1 MPMSRRQQQVQSG
14 TVRRQTATLAAF
26 LAVCLVGT
34 ECAAAVPEQTA
45 AAVLEHSGFTGG
57 LVVHVGCK
65 DAHVLRRIAARK
77 GVLAQGLVT
86 DADALRQARS
96 RLLDEAQY
104 GRVSLRFWQPPH
116 LPYIDN
122 LVNLL
127 IVEQPDSVPKAELLR
142 VLAPNGRACVRRG
155 SQWETITKPRP
166 DDIDEWTH
174 YLHDA
179 TGNPV
184 AQDDAVAPPEHLQW
198 VGSPRWSRHH
208 DRMASMSALVS
219 TGGRIFYIMDEG
231 SRAIIQL
238 PPKWKVIARDA
249 FNGTV
254 LWKRDI
260 PEWHFH
266 LWAMKSGPA
275 DLTRRLVAV
284 DDRVYVTLGIRAPI
298 SVLDAAT
305 GKTLAVFAQTRG
317 AEELIVSGNMLFAV
331 VNPNARPDPD
341 PFVPDRSG
349 TWNDTRTLSRTR
361 GWDEKPRWLTA
372 IDTGSGKVLWRYET
386 PVAPM
391 TPAADATRLYFHDGE
406 SVLALDRKSGKR
418 LWRSTPVSRKRYIP
432 RRFGP
437 NLIIY
442 RDTVLFT
449 GGDRRMW
456 GLDAAS
462 GAVLWTVHHP
472 PSGHCSQEDLMVVD
486 GLVWAGDIADGKR
499 SGVWKGRDPRT
510 GVVKSEFAPDIK
522 TYWFHHRCYRSKATK
537 NYLLPSRT
545 GIEFVDFRTQHWQI
559 NHWIRGGCIYGIM
572 PCNGLIYAPPHSCAC
587 YLESKLRG
595 FNAVAGGKVRQPID
609 GELYRQARLIK
620 GPAFNAV
627 TDDGVSPADWPTYRH
642 DAARSGST
650 PAEIEPTVAPD
661 WRTEIGGRLTSPVV
675 AGGTVFVAAVDAH
688 TLYALSKDDGSRRWR
703 FTVNGRIDSPP
714 AVVGGR
720 VIFGSADGCVTALR
734 AMDGA
739 LCWQLRAAPVD
750 RLLSAFEQLESPW
763 PVHGS
768 VLVRDGVVYFVA
780 GRTAFLDGGMK
791 LFRVKATTGEVL
803 SETVLDGRI
812 PGGDKDIQS
821 LTRVLNMPVAL
832 PDVLSTD
839 GRYVYMRS
847 QPFGLDGTYETPI
860 PQPTDPVALADAQQ
874 GDDRHLFCPTGCLD
888 GSWFH
893 RAYWLFGRRYSSG
906 CNWWA
911 RAGQNTP
918 AGRLLT
924 FNAKRVFGF
933 GRGPKYFT
941 WSVPLEYHLFA
952 ADRTPKADPN
962 RPPPVAGGISVAGS
976 DSLDPTGKPLT
987 VGAWIRPD
995 SGNGVVIARGGAS
1008 HGYGLILKDG
1018 KVVFALR
1025 INGKLQQV
1033 EGGRVRPRQW
1043 QHVAGVLGPDQGMS
1057 LYLDGKR
1064 VAEGKSAGFIA
1075 ADPNEAMQIG
1085 IDTGSPLG
1093 EYRQSTPLKGR
1104 IDEVRI
1110 YHRALSADE
1119 VAALVKAEDAAP
1131 RQGLVL
1137 YYSFNADDA
1146 LDESGH
1152 GNHGGVGATP
1162 VDGKWGRAMAL
1173 GAPSVDRRGRVR
1185 LRRQVKFA
1193 YRWSRASPI
1202 YARAMVNTPGALFV
1216 AGPRDVIDEEDA
1228 YRRLREPDVARKLAE
1243 QDAILAG
1250 KRGALL
1256 LAVDPDTGREL
1267 NRIKLPS
1274 PPVWDGMAGA
1284 AGALYISTVDG
1295 AVTCVR

>member
-1 MPMSRRQQQVQSG
+1 MIHLRTQPGNSW
-14 TVRRQTATLAAF
+14 RQTVVLVAF
-26 LAVCLVGT
+26 LVACPVGT
-34 ECAAAVPEQTA
+34 ECAAVGGAEQDA
-45 AAVLEHSGFTGG
+45 ATVLEQSGFSGG
-57 LVVHVGCK
+57 LVVHVGCG
-65 DAHVLRRIAARK
+65 DANVLRRIATGN
-77 GVLAQGLVT
+77 GVLAQGLMT
-86 DADALRQARS
+86 DADALGKVRS
-96 RLLDEAQY
+96 RLLDEGLY
-104 GRVSLRFWQPPH
+104 GRVSLRLWQPPY

-127 IVEQPDSVPKAELLR
+127 IVERPDSVPKAELLR
-142 VLAPNGRACVRRG
+142 VLAPNGKACVRRG
-155 SQWETITKPRP
+155 RKWETIVKPRP
-166 DDIDEWTH
+166 GAIDEWTH

-184 AQDDAVAPPEHLQW
+184 AQDDVVAPPEHLQW
-198 VGSPRWSRHH
+198 VGAPRWSRHH

-238 PPKWKVIARDA
+238 PPKWKLIARDA
-249 FNGTV
+249 FNGTT

-275 DLTRRLVAV
+275 DLTRRLVAI

-305 GKTLAVFAQTRG
+305 GKTLAVYAQTRG
-317 AEELIVSGNMLFAV
+317 AEELIVSDGVLFAV

-349 TWNDTRTLSRTR
+349 VWNDTRTLSRTR
-361 GWDEKPRWLTA
+361 GWDEKPRLLTA
-372 IDTGSGKVLWRYET
+372 IDLRSGKVLWRYET

-391 TPAADATRLYFHDGE
+391 TPAADGARLYFHDGK

-442 RDTVLFT
+442 KDTVLFT

-456 GLDAAS
+456 GLDAAA
-462 GAVLWTVHHP
+462 GTVLWTAHHP
-472 PSGHCSQEDLMVVD
+472 PSGHCSQEDLMVVG

-510 GVVKSEFAPDIK
+510 GVVKNEFAPDVE
-522 TYWFHHRCYRSKATK
+522 TYWFHHRCYRSKATM

-545 GIEFVDFRTQHWQI
+545 GIEFVDFRKQHWQI

-595 FNAVAGGKVRQPID
+595 FNAVAAGKARRPVDR
-609 GELYRQARLIK
+609 ELTRQARLLK
-620 GPAFNAV
+620 GPAFDAV
-627 TDDGVSPADWPTYRH
+627 ADRAVASTDWPTYRH
-642 DAARSGST
+642 DAARSGSAS
-650 PAEIEPTVAPD
+650 AEIEPAVAPG
-661 WRTEIGGRLTSPVV
+661 WRTELGGRLTSPVV

-688 TLYALSKDDGSRRWR
+688 TLYALNQDDGSMRWR

-714 AVVGGR
+714 TVVGGR
-720 VIFGSADGCVTALR
+720 VIFGSADGRVTALR
-734 AMDGA
+734 ATDGA

-750 RLLSAFEQLESPW
+750 RALSAFGQLESPW

-768 VLVRDGVVYFVA
+768 VMVRNGVVYFVA
-780 GRTAFLDGGMK
+780 GRAAFLDGGMK

-803 SETVLDGRI
+803 SETVLDGKV
-812 PGGDKDIQS
+812 PGGDEDLQS

-847 QPFGLDGTYETPI
+847 QPFKLDGTYELPV
-860 PQPTDPVALADAQQ
+860 PQPTDPIALADAQQ
-874 GDDRHLFCPTGCLD
+874 GDDRHLFCPTGYLD
-888 GSWFH
+888 GTWFH

-918 AGRLLT
+918 AGRILT
-924 FNAKRVFGF
+924 FDARRVFGF

-941 WSVPLEYHLFA
+941 WAVPLEYHLFA
-952 ADRTPKADPN
+952 ADRNPPVKPN
-962 RPPPVAGGISVAGS
+962 RPPPPAGGIGVAGGP
-976 DSLDPTGKPLT
+976 SLDPKGKPLT
-987 VGAWIRPD
+987 VSAWIRPD
-995 SGNGVVIARGGAS
+995 SGNGVIIARGGAS
-1008 HGYGLILKDG
+1008 HGYGLMLKDG
-1018 KVVFALR
+1018 RAAFALR
-1025 INGKLQQV
+1025 INGKLQQI

-1043 QHVAGVLGPDQGMS
+1043 QHVAGVLGTDKSMH
-1057 LYLDGKR
+1057 LYLDG
-1064 VAEGKSAGFIA
+1064 AEAATGKSAGFIA
-1075 ADPNEAMQIG
+1075 ATPNEAMQIG
-1085 IDTGSPLG
+1085 VDAGSPVG
-1093 EYRQSTPLKGR
+1093 DYKRSTPLKGL

-1110 YHRALSADE
+1110 YHRALAKNE
-1119 VAALVKAEDAAP
+1119 VAALAKSASTAS

-1137 YYSFNADDA
+1137 YYSFNAGDA
-1146 LDESGH
+1146 LDESGN
-1152 GNHGGVGATP
+1152 GNHGGVGAVP
-1162 VDGKWGRAMAL
+1162 AAGKWGRGMAL
-1173 GAPSVDRRGRVR
+1173 GTPPVDRRGRVR

-1193 YRWSRASPI
+1193 YRWSRPSPI
-1202 YARAMVNTPGALFV
+1202 FVRAMVNTTKALFV
-1216 AGPRDVIDEEDA
+1216 AGPRDVIDEEDT
-1228 YRRLREPDVARKLAE
+1228 YRRLRDPDVKQMLAE
-1243 QDAILAG
+1243 QEAIMSG

-1256 LAVDPDTGREL
+1256 LAIAPDTGREL
-1267 NRIKLPS
+1267 HRIELSS

-1284 AGALYISTVDG
+1284 AGALYISTLDG
-1295 AVTCVR
+1295 AVTCIR